1 MTCDVCNHRDCAG
14 CITVHVHVHVHVHVA
29 VSWLY
34 HIACTCVVCVT
45 VVFCRH
51 AHLAHNQS
59 TNALVAHVHDGVEVI
74 HIYSGEVDTQP
85 LFAGQ
90 AAAQES
96 LQQGE
101 AQTIVEGC

>member
-1 MTCDVCNHRDCAG
+1 MC
-14 CITVHVHVHVHVHVA
+14 
-29 VSWLY
+29 WLY
-34 HIACTCVVCVT
+34 HSACVVCVT

-85 LFAGQ
+85 LSVGQ